1 MKNNVIGNLKSVAG
15 RLIELRTFFDYSEE
29 ELAEKLNIDV
39 ELYRGYES
47 GKNEIPINLIYKFA
61 SLLGAEPGYII
72 TGNSPL
78 KDDAVVVYS
87 GQGIAVQRYDGYS
100 FTALAT
106 DFKKKSMNPMLVEIE
121 PTSSPEL
128 VVHGGQEFNYVIE
141 GDLRVIVGDKEYFL
155 REGDSIFFDPS
166 IPHAQVPM
174 NNRKAKFLTVINE

>member
-1 MKNNVIGNLKSVAG
+1 
-15 RLIELRTFFDYSEE
+15 
-29 ELAEKLNIDV
+29 
-39 ELYRGYES
+39 
-47 GKNEIPINLIYKFA
+47 
-61 SLLGAEPGYII
+61 
-72 TGNSPL
+72 
-78 KDDAVVVYS
+78 
-87 GQGIAVQRYDGYS
+87 
-100 FTALAT
+100 
-106 DFKKKSMNPMLVEIE
+106 MNPMLVEIE